1 MSPLNE
7 KPDLSVLNNKSTREP
22 VMYYFFKHNGV
33 WRYKCPGRISADA
46 IDTFALERVLGVMG
60 GPEVIVVRQQPNGG
74 VYHITVKNGFIDKVV
89 HVDEGFG
96 DNGGKETDYIEVTE
110 FHAKEI
116 TL

>member
-1 MSPLNE
+1 MSPLSAT
-7 KPDLSVLNNKSTREP
+7 PGLNVIDNKVKREP

-33 WRYKCPGRISADA
+33 WRYKCPGRVSADA

-60 GPEVIVVRQQPNGG
+60 GPEVIVVRKQPDGK
-74 VYHITVKNGFIDKVV
+74 VYHINVKNGFIDKVV
-89 HVDEGFG
+89 YVDEGFG